1 MKKGIQNSYST
12 FPSSVNMRY
21 GNYMSN
27 GGAMNQLTEF
37 NEGGRHEEN
46 GLGGIPQGMNPDG
59 QMNLVEEGETKFDA
73 ENYIFSDT
81 LKVDKELA
89 KAFNLS
95 PKMIGKTFA
104 DASKMAGRKKSRREG
119 DKIEEAANEADLMNL
134 MEAQEAFKQKE
145 IEERLTEISQL
156 DPTVL
161 PALMGQGQDPN
172 MMQEAPMDEQAMME
186 QQMMAQQGQPS
197 PEEIAMMQQQ
207 QDMAM
212 GQQEGMMRGGG
223 ALDYPNYG
231 GLGRIKKAEGPMTED
246 EAQMIEAYKRHQ
258 ETLNTIDRIT
268 EKPNYLVTGEP
279 LAGDLLPLDTYRE
292 WWNTPRL
299 RLNYVSKTG
308 RDAPP
313 EAEKLG
319 GYLGDGKS
327 SFGGGGYMSRSYAPG
342 GFMGMNMANAGMM
355 NTGAMG
361 TSADLE
367 GCMCADGSTH
377 TSCCQQGYEGGS
389 QAGIATKDYQ
399 GMFRGRKLPFRH
411 RRTLKKAD
419 VNLAQGEK
427 VFEKGL
433 TGSGGLRAT
442 SPANWANLDLSGYT
456 QEQQDQILNSELL
469 RKDPAAFSE
478 LNPDLLSK
486 EDLKQVGKVKA
497 ALEWTPPAQEAGFS
511 FTPSVPDDGSTRGG
525 DGSGTLRGPG
535 TGSTPV
541 IRTDHNFTK
550 LGKFAHNIQPWNWTR
565 DKLVRSNPTKFA
577 KWSGYRSGLNK
588 FGGNLMQSGQ
598 EAGLNSMQ
606 GMNQL
611 MRGGGKLCYGCGGAM
626 HNYGGRMNQMATG
639 GEIISGI
646 GSGLYGVGEGL
657 LDTLTFG
664 LTDEL
669 TDKGYEAL
677 QEIGPMKGEDNIGDA
692 IRGGANIAGAATGAV
707 LTGGATTGSAVSQG
721 SKGTGDMLGAIGE
734 ETGNETLGKIGQGIE
749 GAGQVAGM
757 FIGGGGAG
765 SAAGKAA
772 EGAGT
777 VAAGAGTLSAGA
789 KVADAAKTAEAA
801 SKAAKAAKFAKVGE
815 IASNKGVQAGVNM
828 ASTAIGSAEEKAE
841 QERLAEEE
849 RKKIE
854 RDMQMTNDPNS
865 IYYNPAVARYGKK
878 LYKNGGKQ
886 MIKRADSSYSQ
897 SRLYYPGGYLFGPA
911 GEMPST
917 PIPDPTEKQDGTYG
931 SDMPSS
937 FIDMSTGTNP
947 LGLVSPMYNLG
958 MGLFGKESDLSY
970 PIEKFTFKPFD
981 FTESKNAL
989 RRQAAKAMDSLRK
1002 TGNTNPANILA
1013 LKNLNA
1019 QTEAAYLERAENI
1032 NAQREQAA
1040 ADNNT
1045 KLMNKYNKELRE
1057 LRLKNEA
1064 IKDEFIKTGLQD
1076 LVGFAEQERENE
1088 YMFNFLK
1095 TMAPNVVTGSYNSIF
1110 DIFNKKDKKD
1120 KKD

>member
-1 MKKGIQNSYST
+1 MK
-12 FPSSVNMRY
+12 RY
-21 GNYMSN
+21 MNFGGRFFNA
-27 GGAMNQLTEF
+27 GGAMPMNQLTEF

-46 GLGGIPQGMNPDG
+46 GLGGIPQGINPEG

-89 KAFNLS
+89 EAFNLN
-95 PKMIGKTFA
+95 PKMVGKTFA

-119 DKIEEAANEADLMNL
+119 DAIEEAANNRDLENL

-145 IEERLTEISQL
+145 IQEKLAEIDQL
-156 DPTVL
+156 DPNAL
-161 PALMGQGQDPN
+161 PALMGQGQPQGDPA
-172 MMQEAPMDEQAMME
+172 MGGQMQEAPMDEQAMME
-186 QQMMAQQGQPS
+186 QQIMAEQQAGGGQPS
-197 PEEIAMMQQQ
+197 PEEMAMMEQQQ
-207 QDMAM
+207 NMAM

-246 EAQMIEAYKRHQ
+246 EAQMIEAYKKHQ

-268 EKPNYLVTGEP
+268 EKPNYLVTGKP

-292 WWNTPRL
+292 WWNMPRR

-361 TSADLE
+361 TSADLKE
-367 GCMCADGSTH
+367 CMCADGSTH

-389 QAGIATKDYQ
+389 QAGVATKDYQ

-456 QEQQDQILNSELL
+456 QEQKDQILNSELL

-486 EDLKQVGKVKA
+486 KDLKQVGKVKA

-588 FGGNLMQSGQ
+588 FGGNLMQPAN
-598 EAGLNSMQ
+598 E
-606 GMNQL
+606 
-611 MRGGGKLCYGCGGAM
+611 MRGGGKLCYGCGGKM
-626 HNYGGRMNQMATG
+626 HPYGGRMSVPGVQHKYGSTLQTIGSTLDTVGNFLPPGFRQAADITG
-639 GEIISGI
+639 KLLNKWGESKEEDVKFGI
-646 GSGLYGVGEGL
+646 G
-657 LDTLTFG
+657 D
-664 LTDEL
+664 
-669 TDKGYEAL
+669 
-677 QEIGPMKGEDNIGDA
+677 
-692 IRGGANIAGAATGAV
+692 IA
-707 LTGGATTGSAVSQG
+707 
-721 SKGTGDMLGAIGE
+721 
-734 ETGNETLGKIGQGIE
+734 
-749 GAGQVAGM
+749 
-757 FIGGGGAG
+757 
-765 SAAGKAA
+765 
-772 EGAGT
+772 
-777 VAAGAGTLSAGA
+777 
-789 KVADAAKTAEAA
+789 
-801 SKAAKAAKFAKVGE
+801 
-815 IASNKGVQAGVNM
+815 
-828 ASTAIGSAEEKAE
+828 TAIGSGAVETIPGAEQVVEKVGDVAMQKNKEEELRKKQIILEDETHPDHARVKAE
-841 QERLAEEE
+841 MEARA
-849 RKKIE
+849 
-854 RDMQMTNDPNS
+854 NDPGLQKS
-865 IYYNPAVARYGKK
+865 KQYQTILGATAGLAGTFMNPGEATDATATITEAAPDAITDTVTDTTGVIGEGAGFGNWSDIDMGAPELPFGTGGRMGSNY
-878 LYKNGGKQ
+878 LKNGGGLWAN
-886 MIKRADSSYSQ
+886 IHAKRKRIAAGSGESMRKPGSEGAPTAEALENSQ
-897 SRLYYPGGYLFGPA
+897 NAMGGRLYYPGGYLFGPA
-911 GEMPST
+911 GEMPPDPNEQQSDSDEFT
-917 PIPDPTEKQDGTYG
+917 YAYPDPTEALEQTPLQQASIYAPLVKNIYDATLAKTGDYVPDFVPSEYVQLDSSAAIQQEKQRSAGITAAAKAKG
-931 SDMPSS
+931 FNNPS
-937 FIDMSTGTNP
+937 ILLALNQQ
-947 LGLVSPMYNLG
+947 LQ
-958 MGLFGKESDLSY
+958 GKISEIQAKYD
-970 PIEKFTFKPFD
+970 EANAKFK
-981 FTESKNAL
+981 
-989 RRQAAKAMDSLRK
+989 QAAKTEDVKERRRLGDLKESLKMQLDEAKNLAANEAALQAKQIAESK
-1002 TGNTNPANILA
+1002 TANKLA
-1013 LKNLNA
+1013 LLYATMGAPDMGVNFRSNSKKA
-1019 QTEAAYLERAENI
+1019 S
-1032 NAQREQAA
+1032 
-1040 ADNNT
+1040 
-1045 KLMNKYNKELRE
+1045 KLQKELEKLQKEIEE
-1057 LRLKNEA
+1057 L
-1064 IKDEFIKTGLQD
+1064 
-1076 LVGFAEQERENE
+1076 
-1088 YMFNFLK
+1088 
-1095 TMAPNVVTGSYNSIF
+1095 
-1110 DIFNKKDKKD
+1110 KKKK
-1120 KKD
+1120 